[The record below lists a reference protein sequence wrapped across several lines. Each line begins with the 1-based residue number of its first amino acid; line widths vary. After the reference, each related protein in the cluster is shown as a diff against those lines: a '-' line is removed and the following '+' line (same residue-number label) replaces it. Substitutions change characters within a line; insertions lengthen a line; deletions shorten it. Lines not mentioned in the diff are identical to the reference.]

1 MDLDQDGD
9 RMELLH
15 VLDGSSTG
23 TSETAALYEYGQL
36 FHTLRT
42 PGSHE
47 LDHTL
52 RPAAPTDVIMM
63 AMPRPN
69 TDCSDALE
77 PQCHGAAQNLCA
89 SGADMDVHSWKC
101 NDDCCLK
108 SQLVTTSAAHQG
120 AAGGEVAWRSIR
132 MEHEHGVAGL
142 DSAGSDRFDA
152 TGSLKM
158 NTLVAPSWLTNA
170 ATPETR
176 TKDPPSLLTPMLT
189 SVIYDSECADHECL
203 ERTEMD
209 SGQKSEDS
217 QHQPATEMFLPYAK
231 GVDNRMVQESS
242 GLLMPKLVVGKSS
255 KTSKGKAPRVSSPS

>member
-1 MDLDQDGD
+1 MI
-9 RMELLH
+9 

-152 TGSLKM
+152 TRSLKM

-170 ATPETR
+170 WNGLRWTAVKNQRTR
-176 TKDPPSLLTPMLT
+176 NTNQPQRCFCRMQKVSTIAWFKNHRGCSCLSWWSAKAAKLAKARHLA
-189 SVIYDSECADHECL
+189 SVVRRRDIPQSRA
-203 ERTEMD
+203 
-209 SGQKSEDS
+209 
-217 QHQPATEMFLPYAK
+217 
-231 GVDNRMVQESS
+231 
-242 GLLMPKLVVGKSS
+242 
-255 KTSKGKAPRVSSPS
+255 

>member
-63 AMPRPN
+63 AIPRPN

-77 PQCHGAAQNLCA
+77 PQCHGAAQ
-89 SGADMDVHSWKC
+89 K
-101 NDDCCLK
+101 
-108 SQLVTTSAAHQG
+108 TSAPQ
-120 AAGGEVAWRSIR
+120 ERTWTCI
-132 MEHEHGVAGL
+132 
-142 DSAGSDRFDA
+142 AGSA
-152 TGSLKM
+152 T
-158 NTLVAPSWLTNA
+158 TTAV
-170 ATPETR
+170 
-176 TKDPPSLLTPMLT
+176 
-189 SVIYDSECADHECL
+189 
-203 ERTEMD
+203 
-209 SGQKSEDS
+209 
-217 QHQPATEMFLPYAK
+217 
-231 GVDNRMVQESS
+231 
-242 GLLMPKLVVGKSS
+242 
-255 KTSKGKAPRVSSPS
+255 